1 MDNKTRDFWLK
12 KIEELRHKVLK
23 IKKFTKKKNWKE
35 FRANINKEENYERQ

>member
-12 KIEELRHKVLK
+12 KIEELRRKVLK

-35 FRANINKEENYERQ
+35 FRANINKEEKNGLF